1 MSNALSIEEIFIKF
15 RDQILSHN
23 LPIQGQDYS
32 PIDSFY
38 SKLIYKEQ
46 ITQNQANFII
56 KLLEKYRNI
65 SAASGYDYVDEL
77 AIASWSMPFRRLD
90 LSKKIYVE
98 KNQTGGIEICLKFPY
113 QLKAE
118 FEKEIDIGHP
128 RTYKSNYWDNDNKIR
143 RLNFY
148 DYNLIHLY
156 EFAVKH
162 NFEIDETFMCAM
174 ADVEEIW
181 QNSDDITPYC
191 EVINGEIEL
200 KNVAESALDW
210 WKNNHTKKYFDDLL
224 LAKSMGY
231 LLRKKSENAVEKIAS
246 SRENMFWLKTNS
258 DFFRMYKLLDAKV
271 VVILDRTSKILSWL
285 KQFVIDADNNGIS
298 RDIIKVCF
306 RDNKDETRGVN
317 EWVKEAGVGGKIDS
331 GKIFIFEHKPAKWIF
346 KDPETVKIVVTNN
359 LYPHVSQSVK
369 DWIDSCNIVICLGD
383 IKPSEQKGKQ
393 IVEL

>member
-15 RDQILSHN
+15 RDQVLSHN

-65 SAASGYDYVDEL
+65 SAASGYDYADEL
-77 AIASWSMPFRRLD
+77 ATASWSMPFRRLD

-98 KNQTGGIEICLKFPY
+98 KNQAGGTEICLKFPY

-118 FEKEIDIGHP
+118 FEKEIDISHP
-128 RTYKSNYWDNDNKIR
+128 RSYKSNYWDNDNKIR

-191 EVINGEIEL
+191 EVVKGEIEL
-200 KNVAESALDW
+200 KNAAESALDW
-210 WKNNHTKKYFDDLL
+210 WKNNHTKRYFDDLL

-231 LLRKKSENAVEKIAS
+231 LLRKKPENAVEKIAA

-285 KQFVIDADNNGIS
+285 KQFVIDADNSGIS

-306 RDNKDETRGVN
+306 RDNKDEIRGVN
-317 EWVKEAGVGGKIDS
+317 DWIKEAGVGGKIDS

-346 KDPETVKIVVTNN
+346 KDPETIKIVITNN

-369 DWIDSCNIVICLGD
+369 DWIDSCNIVVCLGD